1 MPLRSKNSTYFGDE
15 PGIKITFDPR
25 SSTYKHNRL
34 RRAKKHRGTESLH
47 RHVGLG
53 EKSSPSSY
61 TSRDRNRS
69 KIRRSAPSKHSNYRP
84 PTVESVTDEDSIR
97 NSSPQSGDS
106 LTMYPISYESSPKS
120 DGSYSSK
127 PRRGDGSNSNYKHIS
142 REAKLERTASQG
154 RRGRLPSFSGFGRSL
169 SHELDEA
176 SWRNAARDWK
186 DPAFAE
192 YNEQRAAPTADA
204 ISDFDYRRLN
214 DSYLSSRP
222 ELPESSSWKGRRFSG
237 PESNVPQSSS
247 PTTPEAPTS
256 RHNVSGTSSINN
268 VKEQRTSPQAGQSH
282 NPMAQVY
289 FPPPPPPNRPLSP
302 VRRGSL
308 RAKKSTLAP
317 EKQQGPSHPTTPTT
331 TTESM
336 NNSSPDHIWS
346 ASQNTGGTQ
355 SSATSLSTNPQSSQ
369 RTLVGT
375 DKFDWSPHYPDR
387 NPYSVPNYSPPAP
400 EKKVSFATPPSRHD
414 TLGDTY
420 DVELTSPSPPRED
433 LLKQPEPEQ
442 ELKAAAWP
450 PEDEESRPKLTPQGY
465 NKSEDDS
472 LPTQPEPQKGGSIM
486 DRQIPRRRK
495 SRAHTMPEISPLKEA
510 AQKLDYGTE
519 EQETNDGRELQ
530 GPENESEE
538 QQSGSDCA
546 NHPHETPANHPFLER
561 FPPSIQTAV
570 RIYNTAKD
578 TIAEAWHAIESQ
590 RDGTVKLEEEH
601 NPIIAAS
608 KSVGKEHASIPL
620 YRRFEG
626 LSHRILRYLQDE
638 ITQMERQLDALDEQ
652 TREYATKRDRQSAQY
667 QDLSDRRK
675 ELLSDIITKTDEYHR
690 TLFNAKRV
698 SADFPSIPGEHVVNY
713 RKWLKQTSPEQHLSA
728 LDRRLLRNEDDL
740 VLMPSVEPS
749 ESVHIGPVAA
759 VAFAL
764 LPFLGMT
771 LIREFLGRLLVVGIA
786 AYGVSWSLGDEAL
799 MKAYPILNEVDASKA
814 VQWFVAVFSI
824 LAMF

>member
-1 MPLRSKNSTYFGDE
+1 
-15 PGIKITFDPR
+15 
-25 SSTYKHNRL
+25 
-34 RRAKKHRGTESLH
+34 
-47 RHVGLG
+47 
-53 EKSSPSSY
+53 
-61 TSRDRNRS
+61 
-69 KIRRSAPSKHSNYRP
+69 
-84 PTVESVTDEDSIR
+84 
-97 NSSPQSGDS
+97 
-106 LTMYPISYESSPKS
+106 
-120 DGSYSSK
+120 
-127 PRRGDGSNSNYKHIS
+127 
-142 REAKLERTASQG
+142 
-154 RRGRLPSFSGFGRSL
+154 
-169 SHELDEA
+169 
-176 SWRNAARDWK
+176 
-186 DPAFAE
+186 
-192 YNEQRAAPTADA
+192 
-204 ISDFDYRRLN
+204 
-214 DSYLSSRP
+214 
-222 ELPESSSWKGRRFSG
+222 
-237 PESNVPQSSS
+237 
-247 PTTPEAPTS
+247 
-256 RHNVSGTSSINN
+256 
-268 VKEQRTSPQAGQSH
+268 
-282 NPMAQVY
+282 
-289 FPPPPPPNRPLSP
+289 
-302 VRRGSL
+302 
-308 RAKKSTLAP
+308 
-317 EKQQGPSHPTTPTT
+317 
-331 TTESM
+331 M

-387 NPYSVPNYSPPAP
+387 YPYSVPDYSPPAP

-414 TLGDTY
+414 TLGGTL

-433 LLKQPEPEQ
+433 LLKQPDREQ

-465 NKSEDDS
+465 NKSEDDA

-495 SRAHTMPEISPLKEA
+495 SRAHTMPEIAPLKEA

-530 GPENESEE
+530 EPENESEE

-546 NHPHETPANHPFLER
+546 SHSHETPASHPFLER

-570 RIYNTAKD
+570 RIHNTAKD

-608 KSVGKEHASIPL
+608 KNVDKEHASVPL

-652 TREYATKRDRQSAQY
+652 AREYATKRDRQSAQY

-675 ELLSDIITKTDEYHR
+675 KLLSEIITKTDEYHR
-690 TLFNAKRV
+690 TLFNSKRV
-698 SADFPSIPGEHVVNY
+698 SADFPSIPSEHVVNY
-713 RKWLKQTSPEQHLSA
+713 RKWLKHTSPEQHLSA
-728 LDRRLLRNEDDL
+728 LDRRLLRNEEDL
-740 VLMPSVEPS
+740 VLMPSVGPS

-759 VAFAL
+759 AAFAL

-786 AYGVSWSLGDEAL
+786 AYGVSWSLGNEAL